1 MMLLVQTLPISDYVI
16 QLYDWF
22 VEADQC
28 IIVMEY
34 PDPCVTLLDFIL
46 QNGGQATE
54 TVAKDIMRKVAAQHC
69 TDRGVLHSD
78 IHLKNI
84 LIKIDTAE
92 ADRFCPGS
100 SHSVFRKSHPRR

>member
-1 MMLLVQTLPISDYVI
+1 MTVI

-34 PDPCVTLLDFIL
+34 PDPCITLLDFIL

-54 TVAKDIMRKVAAQHC
+54 TVAKDIMRQLILAAQHC
-69 TDRGVLHSD
+69 TDHGVLHSD

-84 LIKIDTAE
+84 LIKIDTIQLKLIDFGQA
-92 ADRFCPGS
+92 AVILS
-100 SHSVFRKSHPRR
+100 